1 MHVFKKG
8 MYDGYYSVPL
18 SSFGKYNINSCSWNV
33 LFYDSDCRMVL
44 NKCLRLTHDIH
55 LLMLVSSVKSFGRYC
70 IFMTQVFRVPDK
82 WKEFFKSLIFEI
94 YKLGVDSIP
103 LVIIISLFI
112 GAVICIQMVLNI
124 TSPMIPAYSTGM
136 ATREILV
143 LEFSSSMMCLI
154 LAGKVGSNISSEI
167 GTMRV
172 TEQIDA
178 LEIMGLN
185 SANFIV
191 LPKIVGFV
199 LFVPVLCIL
208 SMFMGLVGGWFI
220 ARFTDMVSVENYIY
234 GIQSFFVPWN
244 VYYSI
249 IKTVVFGFIITSV
262 SSYYGYYVKG
272 GSLEVGKASTNAV
285 VSSSIIILLA
295 DVILTKLL
303 LQ

>member
-1 MHVFKKG
+1 MI
-8 MYDGYYSVPL
+8 L
-18 SSFGKYNINSCSWNV
+18 SQSI
-33 LFYDSDCRMVL
+33 
-44 NKCLRLTHDIH
+44 
-55 LLMLVSSVKSFGRYC
+55 SSVGRYAL
-70 IFMTQVFRVPDK
+70 FMARVFSKPNR
-82 WKEFFKSLIFEI
+82 WKVFWKRTIFEI
-94 YKLGVDSIP
+94 SKLGVDSIP

-112 GAVICIQMVLNI
+112 GSVITIQMELN
-124 TSPMIPAYSTGM
+124 TSSPLIPAYSVGL
-136 ATREILV
+136 ATRDIVL
-143 LEFSSSMMCLI
+143 LEFSNSILCLI
-154 LAGKVGSNISSEI
+154 LAGKVGSNIASEI

-185 SANFIV
+185 SASFIV
-191 LPKIVGFV
+191 LPKVIGFV
-199 LFVPVLCIL
+199 LFVPVLAIL
-208 SMFMGLVGGWFI
+208 SMFMGLLGGAFI
-220 ARFTDMVSVENYIY
+220 AKFTDMVSLENYIY

-249 IKTVVFGFIITSV
+249 IKTVVYAFIITSV
-262 SSYYGYYVKG
+262 AAYYGYYVKG